1 MHAPGLFDLSDHL
14 ARLSATGDPLEALER
29 HVDFEAF
36 RTVLMEALCYGVRAK
51 GGRPPYDPVT
61 MFKVLVLASM
71 HNLSDERM
79 EFLIRDRLSWLRFLR
94 FEIGEPTP
102 DQKTIW
108 LFREKLTQEKL
119 TQSGVFKSLFAA
131 FEEQLC
137 KRGYKPTGGQI
148 VDATLVSAPRQRMRK
163 EEKERARA
171 GESASAIWPDDPA
184 RAAQKDTD
192 ARAVV
197 SYSRARKT
205 AEGEQ
210 DAGLV
215 DISIPHFGY
224 KNHISIDRKWRF
236 VRGETCT
243 HAARYDGHELA
254 SVLGATNSSKSVWA
268 DTAYRSARNEAWL
281 KAQGYRSNIHRKKPR
296 GKPMA
301 KHIRRDNATRSSI
314 RACVEHVFGYE
325 KGPMAIT
332 IRSIGQAL
340 NRPGQGRWPDHH
352 GQPKLQLP
360 PPRFP

>member
-36 RTVLMEALCYGVRAK
+36 RTVLMEALGYGVRAK

-94 FEIGEPTP
+94 FQIGEPTP

-108 LFREKLTQEKL
+108 LFREKLTQ
-119 TQSGVFKSLFAA
+119 SGAFKSLFAA

-210 DAGLV
+210 DAALSTFPSLTLGT
-215 DISIPHFGY
+215 
-224 KNHISIDRKWRF
+224 R
-236 VRGETCT
+236 TT
-243 HAARYDGHELA
+243 
-254 SVLGATNSSKSVWA
+254 SVLTGNGALSGGRPAPMRPAMMGTNWHRFWMPP
-268 DTAYRSARNEAWL
+268 TAQSLFGRTQL
-281 KAQGYRSNIHRKKPR
+281 IAQPETKP
-296 GKPMA
+296 G
-301 KHIRRDNATRSSI
+301 
-314 RACVEHVFGYE
+314 
-325 KGPMAIT
+325 
-332 IRSIGQAL
+332 
-340 NRPGQGRWPDHH
+340 
-352 GQPKLQLP
+352 
-360 PPRFP
+360 

>member
-1 MHAPGLFDLSDHL
+1 MMHAPGLFDLSDHL

-36 RTVLMEALCYGVRAK
+36 RTVLMEALGYGVRAK

-71 HNLSDERM
+71 HNLSDEGM

-119 TQSGVFKSLFAA
+119 TQEKLTQEQLTQSGAFKSLFAA

-171 GESASAIWPDDPA
+171 GESASAIW
-184 RAAQKDTD
+184 
-192 ARAVV
+192 
-197 SYSRARKT
+197 
-205 AEGEQ
+205 
-210 DAGLV
+210 
-215 DISIPHFGY
+215 
-224 KNHISIDRKWRF
+224 
-236 VRGETCT
+236 RG
-243 HAARYDGHELA
+243 
-254 SVLGATNSSKSVWA
+254 
-268 DTAYRSARNEAWL
+268 RS
-281 KAQGYRSNIHRKKPR
+281 
-296 GKPMA
+296 
-301 KHIRRDNATRSSI
+301 
-314 RACVEHVFGYE
+314 C
-325 KGPMAIT
+325 
-332 IRSIGQAL
+332 
-340 NRPGQGRWPDHH
+340 QGRTERHRRTSG
-352 GQPKLQLP
+352 GQLFQGAKDRRRGTGRRPCRHFHPSLWVQEP
-360 PPRFP
+360 YQY

>member
-36 RTVLMEALCYGVRAK
+36 RTVLMEALGYGVRAK

-71 HNLSDERM
+71 HNLSDEGM

-94 FEIGEPTP
+94 FQIGEPTP

-108 LFREKLTQEKL
+108 LLREKLTQEKL
-119 TQSGVFKSLFAA
+119 TQSGAFKSLFAA

-171 GESASAIWPDDPA
+171 GESASAIW
-184 RAAQKDTD
+184 
-192 ARAVV
+192 
-197 SYSRARKT
+197 
-205 AEGEQ
+205 
-210 DAGLV
+210 
-215 DISIPHFGY
+215 
-224 KNHISIDRKWRF
+224 
-236 VRGETCT
+236 RG
-243 HAARYDGHELA
+243 
-254 SVLGATNSSKSVWA
+254 
-268 DTAYRSARNEAWL
+268 RSC
-281 KAQGYRSNIHRKKPR
+281 QGRTERHRR
-296 GKPMA
+296 TSGKPMA
-301 KHIRRDNATRSSI
+301 KHIRRGNATRSSI

-340 NRPGQGRWPDHH
+340 NRPGPLAGSPWPS
-352 GQPKLQLP
+352 
-360 PPRFP
+360 

>member
-1 MHAPGLFDLSDHL
+1 MMHAPGLFDLSDHL

-119 TQSGVFKSLFAA
+119 TQEKLTQEKLTQEKLTQSGAFKSLFAA

-148 VDATLVSAPRQRMRK
+148 VDATLVSAPRQRMKK

-171 GESASAIWPDDPA
+171 GESASAIW
-184 RAAQKDTD
+184 
-192 ARAVV
+192 
-197 SYSRARKT
+197 
-205 AEGEQ
+205 
-210 DAGLV
+210 
-215 DISIPHFGY
+215 
-224 KNHISIDRKWRF
+224 
-236 VRGETCT
+236 RG
-243 HAARYDGHELA
+243 
-254 SVLGATNSSKSVWA
+254 
-268 DTAYRSARNEAWL
+268 RS
-281 KAQGYRSNIHRKKPR
+281 
-296 GKPMA
+296 
-301 KHIRRDNATRSSI
+301 
-314 RACVEHVFGYE
+314 C
-325 KGPMAIT
+325 
-332 IRSIGQAL
+332 
-340 NRPGQGRWPDHH
+340 QGRTERHRRTSG
-352 GQPKLQLP
+352 GQLFQGAKDRRRGTGRRPCRHFHPSLWVQEP
-360 PPRFP
+360 YQY

>member
-1 MHAPGLFDLSDHL
+1 MMHAPRLFDLSDHL

-94 FEIGEPTP
+94 FQIGEPTP

-119 TQSGVFKSLFAA
+119 TQSGAFKALFAA

-163 EEKERARA
+163 EERESGLGRVKTRPLSGLMILPGPHRKTPTHERW
-171 GESASAIWPDDPA
+171 SAIPERERP
-184 RAAQKDTD
+184 QKGNRTQ
-192 ARAVV
+192 ALSTFPSLTLGTR
-197 SYSRARKT
+197 T
-205 AEGEQ
+205 
-210 DAGLV
+210 
-215 DISIPHFGY
+215 I
-224 KNHISIDRKWRF
+224 
-236 VRGETCT
+236 
-243 HAARYDGHELA
+243 
-254 SVLGATNSSKSVWA
+254 SVLTGNGALSGERPAPMRPAMMGTNWHRFWMPP
-268 DTAYRSARNEAWL
+268 TAQSLFGRIQL
-281 KAQGYRSNIHRKKPR
+281 IAQPETKP
-296 GKPMA
+296 G
-301 KHIRRDNATRSSI
+301 
-314 RACVEHVFGYE
+314 
-325 KGPMAIT
+325 
-332 IRSIGQAL
+332 
-340 NRPGQGRWPDHH
+340 
-352 GQPKLQLP
+352 
-360 PPRFP
+360 

>member
-1 MHAPGLFDLSDHL
+1 MMHVPGLFDLSDHL

-36 RTVLMEALCYGVRAK
+36 RTVLMEALGYGVRAK

-119 TQSGVFKSLFAA
+119 TQSGAFKSLFAA

-137 KRGYKPTGGQI
+137 ERGYKPTGGQI

-171 GESASAIWPDDPA
+171 GESASAIWRGRSCQGHTERHRRTSGGQLFQGA
-184 RAAQKDTD
+184 KDRRRGTG
-192 ARAVV
+192 RRPCRHFHPSLWVQ
-197 SYSRARKT
+197 
-205 AEGEQ
+205 E
-210 DAGLV
+210 
-215 DISIPHFGY
+215 PHQY
-224 KNHISIDRKWRF
+224 
-236 VRGETCT
+236 
-243 HAARYDGHELA
+243 
-254 SVLGATNSSKSVWA
+254 
-268 DTAYRSARNEAWL
+268 
-281 KAQGYRSNIHRKKPR
+281 
-296 GKPMA
+296 
-301 KHIRRDNATRSSI
+301 
-314 RACVEHVFGYE
+314 
-325 KGPMAIT
+325 
-332 IRSIGQAL
+332 
-340 NRPGQGRWPDHH
+340 
-352 GQPKLQLP
+352 
-360 PPRFP
+360 